1 MGSNLFIHETAVYD
15 LIKLYGLNTPV
26 YSTLKSESDI
36 PQLPFEKGEPVV
48 VKGLGKNLWHK
59 SDEGAL
65 HFIEYSQENIK
76 QVFKTIRSNLAGKYE
91 WIECLICNKIIFQSA
106 SAFPSEAFIS
116 IQKDRS
122 CGIVISFGL
131 GGVCTEEWA
140 YNLAVGILLWPV
152 SLVKP
157 EQALEEIKKHL
168 IGKIWLGSLR
178 QCHPLTSEDKIL
190 EFLSQ
195 LWKLAKDF
203 EQKKIKLIEI
213 NPIVLNSH
221 GVPVALDGVGL
232 YDDKPEKITKTH
244 PLKVSALLN
253 PQKIAV
259 AGVSDKPGSFGT
271 RILDNL
277 INSEL
282 SKKQIKVIKPGV
294 SEFHGVKCYQK
305 LAQLLQSPVEVL
317 IIALP
322 AKITVA
328 TLTTLCEQGGGAD
341 IVYLVAG
348 GLGDG
353 ADTNGWGIQISKLIE
368 SRREQALWTPAIIG
382 PNSLGIVISPLKI
395 STLFISRNR
404 LPINYHKNGNIGFIS
419 QSGAFLITRLSNSP
433 ELPIK
438 YGFCIGNQIDRKA
451 SDILQTM
458 SEDSDLKVFG
468 AYIEGFS
475 DGDAIK
481 FAEIARDIIL
491 GGNKVILYKGGRSS
505 EGMEAAAGHTG
516 AMAGNY
522 DIQKIL
528 FQKAGIIISERFD
541 EFAALLKWYSA
552 YPKYTKPEKV
562 AVMSNAGYEA
572 VGSADHL
579 GADKKSGHP
588 NLLMSLREK
597 DKKNLDAIIEENRL
611 KGLVLATNPF
621 DITPMAGDRAYLDSI
636 RCMAETEADTVILC
650 IIPLA
655 DMLQVFNK
663 EKVKAFIDELKD
675 IIETTGKALGVIV
688 DSGEIY
694 NQYRKM
700 IAQSGIPVFR
710 SIEDLFKPLAMCY
723 KSFSE

>member
-1 MGSNLFIHETAVYD
+1 MSSNLFIHETAVYE
-15 LIKLYGLNTPV
+15 LFNSYGLSTPT
-26 YSTLKSESDI
+26 YAILKSESDI
-36 PQLPFEKGEPVV
+36 PQLPFEKGESVV

-65 HFIEYSQENIK
+65 HFIEYSREKIK
-76 QVFKTIRSNLAGKYE
+76 QVFNTIQSNLEGKYE
-91 WIECLICNKIIFQSA
+91 WIECLICKKLIFQSTT
-106 SAFPSEAFIS
+106 AFPTEAFIS
-116 IQKDRS
+116 IQKDDS
-122 CGIVISFGL
+122 CGPVISFGL

-140 YNLAVGILLWPV
+140 SKLAVGILLWPV

-157 EQALEEIKKHL
+157 QQALEEIKNHL
-168 IGKIWLGSLR
+168 IGKIWFGSLR

-195 LWKLAKDF
+195 IWKLAEDF
-203 EQKKIKLIEI
+203 EQKKIKLLEI
-213 NPIVLNSH
+213 NPVVLNND
-221 GVPVALDGVGL
+221 GYPVALDGVGL
-232 YDDKPEKITKTH
+232 YDEKSKKITKTPH
-244 PLKVSALLN
+244 LEASALLN
-253 PQKIAV
+253 PQNIAI

-277 INSEL
+277 INSNL

-294 SEFHGVKCYQK
+294 SEFHGVECYQN
-305 LAQLLQSPVEVL
+305 LAQLVRNPVEVL

-328 TLTTLCEQGGGAD
+328 TLTTLCEQEGGAD
-341 IVYLVAG
+341 VVYLVAG

-353 ADTNGWGIQISKLIE
+353 ADTNGWGIQVSNLIA
-368 SRREQALWTPAIIG
+368 SRREQELWTPAIIG

-419 QSGAFLITRLSNSP
+419 QSGAFFITRLSNSP

-451 SDILQTM
+451 SDILKTM

-481 FAEIARDIIL
+481 FAETARDIIL
-491 GGNKVILYKGGRSS
+491 DGNKVILYKGGRSS

-528 FQKAGIIISERFD
+528 FQKAGIIITERFD
-541 EFAALLKWYSA
+541 EFAVY
-552 YPKYTKPEKV
+552 
-562 AVMSNAGYEA
+562 
-572 VGSADHL
+572 
-579 GADKKSGHP
+579 
-588 NLLMSLREK
+588 
-597 DKKNLDAIIEENRL
+597 
-611 KGLVLATNPF
+611 
-621 DITPMAGDRAYLDSI
+621 
-636 RCMAETEADTVILC
+636 
-650 IIPLA
+650 
-655 DMLQVFNK
+655 
-663 EKVKAFIDELKD
+663 
-675 IIETTGKALGVIV
+675 
-688 DSGEIY
+688 
-694 NQYRKM
+694 
-700 IAQSGIPVFR
+700 
-710 SIEDLFKPLAMCY
+710 
-723 KSFSE
+723 